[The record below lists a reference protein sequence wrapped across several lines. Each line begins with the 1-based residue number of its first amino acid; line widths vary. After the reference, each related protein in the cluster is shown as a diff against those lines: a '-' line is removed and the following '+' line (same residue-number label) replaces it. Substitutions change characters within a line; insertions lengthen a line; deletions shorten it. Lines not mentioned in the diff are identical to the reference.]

1 MLYKIIMLTL
11 ALWVNNLIVMAEAGG
26 AIRRFVGIAD
36 SFDSQAPE
44 LVSLTVKSNKIIGNS
59 IVKSP
64 NISEGIM
71 KRYVIRPP

>member
-36 SFDSQAPE
+36 SFDSQALE
-44 LVSLTVKSNKIIGNS
+44 LALRTNN
-59 IVKSP
+59 KSP
-64 NISEGIM
+64 IVDSVHSIKLEGIM
-71 KRYVIRPP
+71 ERYVIRPP